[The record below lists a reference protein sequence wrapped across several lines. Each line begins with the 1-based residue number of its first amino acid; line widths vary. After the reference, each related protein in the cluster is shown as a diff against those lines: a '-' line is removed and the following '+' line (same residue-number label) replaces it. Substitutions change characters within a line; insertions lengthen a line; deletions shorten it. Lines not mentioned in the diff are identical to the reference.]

1 MINAGRH
8 VVSDKDKASSG
19 APPNQTVSN
28 EDLNAYIDGQLQP
41 GRRLH
46 VERLIAS
53 DEDVRAHVEELRRVR
68 RLVRMAYL
76 FPGKSSPARSDS

>member
-8 VVSDKDKASSG
+8 VVSDKGKTGSG

-28 EDLNAYIDGQLQP
+28 EDLNAYIDGELQP

-46 VERLIAS
+46 VERLIAR
-53 DEDVRAHVEELRRVR
+53 DETVRTRLNELLRVCR
-68 RLVRMAYL
+68 HVRMAYL
-76 FPGKSSPARSDS
+76 FPGKE